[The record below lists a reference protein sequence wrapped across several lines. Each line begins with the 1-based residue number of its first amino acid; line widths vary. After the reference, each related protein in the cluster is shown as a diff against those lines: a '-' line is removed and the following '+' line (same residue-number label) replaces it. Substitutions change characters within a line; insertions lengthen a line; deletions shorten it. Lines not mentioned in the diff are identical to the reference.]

1 MLRLKQDGLFG
12 WAKSALI
19 SGIKGVWGGKQKD
32 TPGNGK
38 KAEQAQ
44 VSATQAPLEGQATV
58 NPALILSATKDIYYT
73 LSK

>member
-1 MLRLKQDGLFG
+1 MFG

-32 TPGNGK
+32 TPNGK

-44 VSATQAPLEGQATV
+44 LNATQAPLEGQATV